1 MFLTG
6 QVDHIAKWLFPLLGL
21 GGISHA
27 VLGWTS
33 LYLLTQTLAL
43 ERSEVGPGEV
53 AWLLKSS
60 P

>member
-21 GGISHA
+21 GGRISHA

-53 AWLLKSS
+53 A
-60 P
+60 

>member
-21 GGISHA
+21 GRISHA

-43 ERSEVGPGEV
+43 ERSKVGPGAV
-53 AWLLKSS
+53 A
-60 P
+60 